1 LSYISRLES
10 ERKLCFLTFKFAFAV
25 CYTVAKEQRALHG
38 REFLGSRLQT
48 ANQFKETQQA
58 REENWGE
65 KQIRKQAW
73 GLGGWCQDN
82 FGKCRR

>member
-1 LSYISRLES
+1 M
-10 ERKLCFLTFKFAFAV
+10 CFLTFKFAFAV

-65 KQIRKQAW
+65 KQIRKGSKQAKEESDGAREMTQW
-73 GLGGWCQDN
+73 
-82 FGKCRR
+82 